1 MLASE
6 LEKVARTLSAKERAR
21 LVEAFLESLQD
32 TPAAEVATAWNRE
45 IEARLHA
52 YERGELQSL
61 RAESVFAQARLLGR

>member
-6 LEKVARTLSAKERAR
+6 LEKVARMLSAKERAR
-21 LVEAFLESLQD
+21 LVEVLLESLQD
-32 TPAAEVATAWNRE
+32 TPVAGAATAWNRE
-45 IEARLHA
+45 IEARLDA